1 MKKKLKYSLYVAILS
16 VLAIVTIFAIKGD
29 LSSPFAKLFNNSV
42 DTVLDNP
49 QNQVAKPTF
58 NQEEVVKQVNMGDNA
73 QTYDKAFNLADGFA
87 DLVSYVT
94 PSVVNISAIKIVKA
108 NSGATLPEELDPA
121 FKELLKNMMPQEEQQ
136 DQKMVGLGSGFI
148 VRSDGFIVTNN
159 HVIAG
164 AENIQITLSDG
175 RKLSAEIYAT
185 DVASDIAV
193 LKVKA
198 KDLPSLKFGDSKKV
212 RVGDWVI
219 TIGNPFGLGGTVSS
233 GIISAL
239 ARDIN
244 IGTYNDFIQT
254 DAAINRG
261 NSGGPMINTKGEVI
275 GINTAIFST
284 SGGGSIGI
292 GFSVPSDTVKNV
304 VAQLIANKKV
314 IRSYLGVQIQGV
326 DDNIAKNLSLPNT
339 NGALISNVVEG
350 SPAEVAGLKSWDVII
365 SVNGEELKS
374 SRILPRIISNIPP
387 KSKVVLGI
395 ISGGSKKEVAVILE
409 ELPVNLNKQE
419 EGSEEGLKPNGKEII
434 KEVTF
439 HDIGIKVTAIGDS
452 VRKYFKLPKESSG
465 LIILAVKNNSIAQ
478 QKGVVAGL
486 RIVSVNQK
494 VINNVEDLAKF
505 VDSNRE
511 KGLLFLL
518 EDVKGGRY
526 FVSITKK
533 EIEQGYVD

>member
-1 MKKKLKYSLYVAILS
+1 MKKKLKYSLYGAIL
-16 VLAIVTIFAIKGD
+16 VALAIVAIFAVRGNLD
-29 LSSPFAKLFNNSV
+29 STFAKLFNGKSDVVV
-42 DTVLDNP
+42 DGG
-49 QNQVAKPTF
+49 QNQEKPTF
-58 NQEEVVKQVNMGDNA
+58 NQDEVVKQANIGDNA
-73 QTYDKAFNLADGFA
+73 QIYDKTFNLADGFA
-87 DLVSYVT
+87 NLVAYVT

-108 NSGATLPEELDPA
+108 NPTASLPEEMDPA

-148 VRSDGFIVTNN
+148 IRSDGFIATNN

-175 RKLSAEIYAT
+175 RKLSAEIHAT
-185 DVASDIAV
+185 DSASDIAV
-193 LKVKA
+193 LKVNA
-198 KDLPSLKFGDSKKV
+198 KNLPSLKFGDSKKV

-233 GIISAL
+233 GIVSAL

-261 NSGGPMINTKGEVI
+261 NSGGPMINTQGEVI

-292 GFSVPSDTVKNV
+292 GFSVPADTVKNV

-314 IRSYLGVQIQGV
+314 VRSYLGVQIQPI
-326 DDNIAKNLSLPNT
+326 DENIAKTLSLPNT
-339 NGALISNVVEG
+339 NGALVSNVVED
-350 SPAEVAGLKSWDVII
+350 SPARVAGLKSGDVII
-365 SVNGEELKS
+365 SVNGEELKN
-374 SRILPRIISNIPP
+374 SRILPKIISNIAP
-387 KSKVVLGI
+387 KTKVILGV
-395 ISGGSKKEVAVILE
+395 ISGGSKKEIAVILE
-409 ELPVNLNKQE
+409 EIPVNLNKQE
-419 EGSEEGLKPNGKEII
+419 EITQEGLKSNGKDLI
-434 KEVTF
+434 KEITF
-439 HDIGIKVTAIGDS
+439 HDIGIKITEINDS

-465 LIILAVKNNSIAQ
+465 LIVLAVKNNSIAQ
-478 QKGVVAGL
+478 QKGIVAGL
-486 RIVSVNQK
+486 KIVSLNQK
-494 VINNVEDLAKF
+494 VINNVEDFGKF
-505 VDSNRE
+505 VDSNKE

-518 EDVKGGRY
+518 EDLKSGRY

>member
-29 LSSPFAKLFNNSV
+29 LSSPFAKLFNNSG
-42 DTVLDNP
+42 DNMLGNA

-185 DVASDIAV
+185 DIASDIAV

-339 NGALISNVVEG
+339 NGALISNVIEG